1 MNGRR
6 TDILEHLDSDGTLSV
21 LVDILSD
28 SGSVDHL
35 TDDELSDA
43 IRHLSEMGLISSS
56 SSSSD
61 GRMHRISLTEA
72 GHMIRKKVLDIVEI
86 IEDSE
91 DRIAISITR
100 DRQ

>member
-43 IRHLSEMGLISSS
+43 IHHLSEMGLISSS
-56 SSSSD
+56 SSD
-61 GRMHRISLTEA
+61 GRMRRKSLTEA
-72 GHMIRKKVLDIVEI
+72 GQRIRMKVLDIVEI
-86 IEDSE
+86 IEASE
-91 DRIAISITR
+91 DRIAISIMR

>member
-6 TDILEHLDSDGTLSV
+6 SEILEHLDSDGTLSV

-28 SGSVDHL
+28 SGSVEHL

-43 IRHLSEMGLISSS
+43 IHHLSEMGLISSS
-56 SSSSD
+56 TSD
-61 GRMHRISLTEA
+61 GRLHRIALTEA
-72 GHMIRKKVLDIVEI
+72 GQRIRMKVLDIVEI
-86 IEDSE
+86 IDASE

-100 DRQ
+100 GRP

>member
-6 TDILEHLDSDGTLSV
+6 SENLEHLDSDGTLSV

-28 SGSVDHL
+28 SGSVEHL

-43 IRHLSEMGLISSS
+43 IHHLSEMGLISSS
-56 SSSSD
+56 TSD
-61 GRMHRISLTEA
+61 GRLHRIALTEA
-72 GHMIRKKVLDIVEI
+72 GQRIRMKVLDIVEI
-86 IEDSE
+86 IDASE

-100 DRQ
+100 GRP